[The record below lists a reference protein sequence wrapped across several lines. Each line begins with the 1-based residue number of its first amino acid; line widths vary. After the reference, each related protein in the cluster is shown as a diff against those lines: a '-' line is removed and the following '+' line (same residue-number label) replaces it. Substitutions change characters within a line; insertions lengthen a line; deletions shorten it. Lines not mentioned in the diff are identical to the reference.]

1 MGAPLRAKL
10 STMKKLYEQFKIHG
24 LTTDITY
31 REYQLKVGSI
41 EALHPRVIAKGW
53 RGRWPVVMSALK
65 KQYPDVNEIINS
77 IKEEPAPKPIP
88 KKTTA
93 SKPKDSG
100 LEALGKK
107 TSAKK
112 KED

>member
-10 STMKKLYEQFKIHG
+10 TTMKKLYQQFKIHG
-24 LTTDITY
+24 LTTDISY
-31 REYQLKVGSI
+31 REYQLKVGAKD
-41 EALHPRVIAKGW
+41 ALHPRVIAKGW
-53 RGRWPVVMSALK
+53 RGRWPVVMSSLA
-65 KQYPDVNEIINS
+65 KQYPDINVIINP

-93 SKPKDSG
+93 PKPKNSG
-100 LEALGKK
+100 LEALSKK

>member
-1 MGAPLRAKL
+1 MGVPLRAKL
-10 STMKKLYEQFKIHG
+10 ATMAKLYEQFKIHG
-24 LTTDITY
+24 LTTDVTY
-31 REYQLKVGSI
+31 REYQLKVGTKD
-41 EALHPRVIAKGW
+41 ALHPTIINKGW

-65 KQYPDVNEIINS
+65 KQYPDVNEIINP

-93 SKPKDSG
+93 PKPKDSG
-100 LEALGKK
+100 LEALSKK
-107 TSAKK
+107 TSVKK

>member
-10 STMKKLYEQFKIHG
+10 TTMKKLYQQFKIHG
-24 LTTDITY
+24 LTTDISY
-31 REYQLKVGSI
+31 REYQLKVGSA

-53 RGRWPVVMSALK
+53 RGRWPVVMSMLAK
-65 KQYPDVNEIINS
+65 HYPDINVIINP

-88 KKTTA
+88 KKTA
-93 SKPKDSG
+93 APKPKDSG
-100 LEALGKK
+100 LEALSK
-107 TSAKK
+107 TRSAKK